1 MMTRHLSRIA
11 GITAA
16 ALLITIQTVQ
26 AHEFII
32 KPVSLSGTHG
42 QTIPFNVLSSHVFME
57 SVEMEPL
64 QEVEAYALSPNGRQD
79 IPLVGNETEKTLNG
93 NVAIQAEGTHIL
105 CGHRNGIIWSKTT
118 KGWKQESKKNLKG
131 VLSSGKYEKFAKAII
146 SNGKSDSNYSKP
158 VGHKLEIVPLD
169 DPQTTSVGKEM
180 KLQVLYDGKPLA
192 TEVYATYDG
201 FSSHT
206 NTYAYYSNSGDDGQ
220 VAVKLT
226 QPGVWMVRVEHEIT
240 EPTPDYDTEVI
251 RAVLLFGING

>member
-1 MMTRHLSRIA
+1 MIHHLTRVTGIIA
-11 GITAA
+11 
-16 ALLITIQTVQ
+16 TILFLTLQTVH
-26 AHEFII
+26 AHEFIV
-32 KPVSLSGTHG
+32 KPVSLSGTHD
-42 QTIPFNVLSSHVFME
+42 QIIPVNVLSAHVFME
-57 SVEMEPL
+57 SEEMEPL
-64 QEVEAYALSPNGRQD
+64 QQVEAYALSSAGRQE
-79 IPLVGNETEKTLNG
+79 IPLVDNETEKTLNG

-105 CGHRNGIIWSKTT
+105 CGHRNGMIWSKTT

-146 SNGKSDSNYSKP
+146 TNGKSDSTYRQP

-169 DPQTTSVGKEM
+169 DPQTTLPGEEM

-201 FSSHT
+201 FSTHP
-206 NTYAYYSNSGDDGQ
+206 NTYAYYSNSSDDGQ

-226 QPGVWMVRVEHEIT
+226 QPGVWMVRVQHEIT
-240 EPTPDYDTEVI
+240 EPTQDYDKEVI